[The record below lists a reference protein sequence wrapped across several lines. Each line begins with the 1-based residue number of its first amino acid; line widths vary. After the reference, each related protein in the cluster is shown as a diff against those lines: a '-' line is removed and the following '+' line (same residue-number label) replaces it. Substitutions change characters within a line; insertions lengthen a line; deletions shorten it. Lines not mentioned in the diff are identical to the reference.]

1 MKIVILDGYTTNPG
15 DLSWAGFE
23 KIGELTVY
31 DRTDNRNTAEIIA
44 RIGDAECALTNKT
57 LIGREVINACPN
69 LKYIGV
75 LATGYN
81 VVDVP
86 AAAEKGITVTN
97 IPSYGT
103 EATAQ
108 HAFALLLETTNR
120 VGAFDRAVHEGRW
133 QDSIDFTFQLDS
145 ALIELSGKTLG
156 VFGFGRIG
164 KTVGR
169 IARAFGMNVI
179 AYSRSESDE
188 GKKIA
193 RYVTIDEFLAKADFI
208 SLNAALTPELVGF
221 INKERIAKM
230 KDGVILVN
238 ASRGPI
244 LNEKDVADALNQ
256 GKIAFAAIDVVSI
269 EPIQADNPLLSAKNC
284 IITPHVAWTPS
295 DTRKR
300 LISIAVENLEQFAN
314 GTPINIVRS

>member
-23 KIGELTVY
+23 KIGALTVY
-31 DRTDNRNTAEIIA
+31 DRTDNRNPAEIIA
-44 RIGDAECALTNKT
+44 RIGDAECILTNKT
-57 LIGREVINACPN
+57 LIARETMDACPN

-86 AAAEKGITVTN
+86 AAVEKGITVTN

-108 HAFALLLETTNR
+108 HAFALLLEATNR
-120 VGAFDRAVHEGRW
+120 VGAFDRAVHAGQW
-133 QDSIDFTFQLDS
+133 QNSVDFTFQLDS

-164 KTVGR
+164 KTVGK

-179 AYSRSESDE
+179 AYSRSESED
-188 GKKIA
+188 GKTVA
-193 RYVTIDEFLAKADFI
+193 RYVTLDEFLAQSDFI
-208 SLNAALTPELVGF
+208 SLNAALTPDLVGF
-221 INKERIAKM
+221 INRERIAKM

-244 LNEKDVADALNQ
+244 LNEKDVADALNS
-256 GKIAFAAIDVVSI
+256 GKIAFAAVDVVSS
-269 EPIQADNPLLSAKNC
+269 EPIRDDNPLLHAKNC
-284 IITPHVAWTPS
+284 IITPHVAWTPA

-300 LISIAVENLEQFAN
+300 LISIAVENLVQFAN
-314 GTPINIVRS
+314 GTPVNIVRS